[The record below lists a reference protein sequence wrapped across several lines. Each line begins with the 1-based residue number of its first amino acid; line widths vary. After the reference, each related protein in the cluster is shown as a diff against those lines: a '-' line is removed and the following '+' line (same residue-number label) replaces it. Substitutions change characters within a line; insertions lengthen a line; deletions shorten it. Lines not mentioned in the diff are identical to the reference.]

1 MRPNQRFANART
13 LSSLLSLAPHF
24 SISFLSSTQH
34 GTVRQRAAH
43 QDPPLPKLPHHS
55 IYSSHTPPCTHPL
68 CANYSTGSC
77 AWVGS
82 LRCTYYC
89 DCCAKF
95 GLNFAK
101 IDKIPKSAWVPHVH
115 LRTASTYS
123 SSIHAIIMYSSSGGD
138 IPAGVRMP
146 TQHLQTELA
155 WKNTLLQKFIDC
167 TQRGDWIGLQ
177 RMCAPYYG
185 QSIATMALPPVASS
199 RYAAGVEVP
208 SRPPADANT
217 PVVAWQGHA
226 HPHKPVGKLPTGT
239 FSDLA
244 T

>member
-1 MRPNQRFANART
+1 M
-13 LSSLLSLAPHF
+13 LSLAPHF
-24 SISFLSSTQH
+24 SISFLSTQH
-34 GTVRQRAAH
+34 GTVSQCAAH

-82 LRCTYYC
+82 LRCTYC
-89 DCCAKF
+89 DCCKF
-95 GLNFAK
+95 GLNLINCEICQNLLGFNMFTCTQPAHTQRN
-101 IDKIPKSAWVPHVH
+101 PA
-115 LRTASTYS
+115 L
-123 SSIHAIIMYSSSGGD
+123 SINAIIMYSSSGGD

-146 TQHLQTELA
+146 TQHLQAELA
-155 WKNTLLQKFIDC
+155 WKNTLLQKFVDC

-177 RMCAPYYG
+177 RMCAPFYG
-185 QSIATMALPPVASS
+185 QTMATMALPPVASS

-226 HPHKPVGKLPTGT
+226 HPHKPVGKLPTGN